1 MSIVNAIVPNF
12 NRITLQKSHFDFGI
26 FFIKNLCFKHKISYF
41 RIVFHLKLIPQT
53 NLKAK
58 ITLLLFFVNFLL
70 FSQEFPPIIKYS
82 PAVYGAGNQ
91 SWMIAQDQQNF
102 LYFANN
108 DGLLEYNGTNWQLY
122 PSPNET
128 IIRSV
133 KVIRNKIFTGCYM
146 NFGYWTRQTNGKLKY
161 TSLSDTIK
169 SKILDDE
176 QFWNILQ
183 YDQWIL
189 FQSLNRIY
197 IYDTKTGKFK
207 IIAPKNGVVKS
218 FAHKNAIYFQTLK
231 EGLFEIE
238 SGKAK
243 LVSDDSILK
252 KYIIVNVFS
261 SDEGLM
267 IQTQLDGIY
276 KFDRNN
282 LTRFST
288 DVDVE
293 LKSGFVY
300 SSQLLQDG
308 SFALGTV
315 SNGIYILSKTGK
327 LKYHLSQG
335 KGLSNNTALSLFED
349 KDQNLWVGLDNG
361 INCINVQSPVHSF
374 TDDTGALGTVYASA
388 TFNGL
393 LYVGTNQGLF
403 YKPIESNAEFKF
415 ISGTKGQVWSL
426 FVYDNTLFCGHD
438 SGTFIIT
445 GESARSIFS
454 SSGTWKFEPV
464 PNGRNQLLQGNY
476 YGISVLEK
484 INNQWVFKNKI
495 KGFDYS
501 SRYFEITNN
510 FDVYVS
516 HEYKG
521 IFRLKVDKSL
531 SEANGFFA
539 YKSPQ
544 KGKNASLV
552 KFNNAIYYACK
563 DGIFKL
569 SQKTKQFEKDKLLS
583 SIFEKDEY
591 TSGKLIV
598 DHSNRIWLFSKNYI
612 HYFSASKLSNQL
624 KQNVI
629 PIPSSLTNS
638 MLGFEN
644 ITQISKSTYLIG
656 TTDGYYTL
664 NVDDL
669 SFKNYTVLIT
679 TINVNKQND
688 ILKNVAIRGE
698 GSFNS
703 NENNI
708 TLDYTV
714 PEYNKYINSE
724 YQYLLEGFQNE
735 WSEWSTKA
743 TVNFKN
749 LSPGKYTF
757 KVRAKYAN
765 TILQNTATYTFII
778 LKPWYLTNLACFAY
792 FLLILV
798 LAYFINKAYRNFY
811 HKQKE
816 KLIEENNL
824 LLEIKELEN
833 EQQLMK
839 LRNEQ
844 LSQDVDNKNR
854 ELAVST
860 MSLNSKNELLAFIK
874 DDLKKNTQNDSN
886 SIKSVISTINKNITE
901 EDSWNVFKAAFDNAD
916 KDFLKRIKQIHPLL
930 TPNDLRLCA
939 YLRLNLSSKEIAP
952 LFNIS
957 VRSVEIKRYRLRKKM
972 DLQHEIGL
980 VEYILAV

>member
-1 MSIVNAIVPNF
+1 MS
-12 NRITLQKSHFDFGI
+12 
-26 FFIKNLCFKHKISYF
+26 FF
-41 RIVFHLKLIPQT
+41 
-53 NLKAK
+53 
-58 ITLLLFFVNFLL
+58 L

-82 PAVYGAGNQ
+82 SSAYGAGNQ
-91 SWMIAQDQQNF
+91 SWMISQDDQNYM
-102 LYFANN
+102 YFANN
-108 DGLLEYNGTNWQLY
+108 DGLLEFNGTTWQLY
-122 PSPNET
+122 TVPNET
-128 IIRSV
+128 ILRSV
-133 KVIRNKIFTGCYM
+133 KVIGNKIYTGCYM
-146 NFGYWTRQTNGKLKY
+146 NFGYWKRQTNGKLKY

-169 SKILDDE
+169 DKILDDE
-176 QFWNILQ
+176 QFWNILK

-197 IYDTKTGKFK
+197 IYDTKTGKFT
-207 IIAPKNGVVKS
+207 IIAPKNGVIKS
-218 FAHKNAIYFQTLK
+218 FSAKNAIYFQTIK

-243 LVSDDSILK
+243 LVSDHPILK
-252 KYIIVNVFS
+252 KFTIVNVFTT
-261 SDEGLM
+261 DDGLL

-276 KFDRNN
+276 KLIGNI

-288 DVDVE
+288 DVDAE
-293 LKSGFVY
+293 LKSSFVY
-300 SSQLLQDG
+300 SSQCLQDG

-315 SNGIYILSKTGK
+315 SNGIFILSDKGK
-327 LKYHLSQG
+327 LKYHISQS

-349 KDQNLWVGLDNG
+349 KDQNLWAGLDNG
-361 INCINVQSPVHSF
+361 INCINIQSPVHSF
-374 TDDTGALGTVYASA
+374 TDDTGVLGTVYASA
-388 TFNGL
+388 VFNKM

-403 YKPIESNAEFKF
+403 CRPNQSNAEFKF
-415 ISGTKGQVWSL
+415 INGTKGQVWSL

-438 SGTFIIT
+438 SGTFMI
-445 GESARSIFS
+445 AHDAAKSIFAA
-454 SSGTWKFEPV
+454 SGTWKFEPV
-464 PNGRNQLLQGNY
+464 PNNKNQLLQGNY

-484 INNQWVFKNKI
+484 VGNQWVFKNKI
-495 KGFDYS
+495 QGFDYS
-501 SRYFEITNN
+501 SRYFEIENN

-521 IFRLKVDKSL
+521 IFRLKLDQSL
-531 SEANGFFA
+531 SKTHDFYT
-539 YKSPQ
+539 YKSPK
-544 KGKNASLV
+544 KGKSASLT
-552 KFNNAIYYACK
+552 KFNNAIYYAYK
-563 DGIFKL
+563 GGIFKL
-569 SQKTKQFEKDKLLS
+569 NPNTKLFEKDNLLS

-598 DHSNRIWLFSKNYI
+598 DNSNKIWLFSKNYI

-638 MLGFEN
+638 MLGYEN

-664 NVDDL
+664 NIDDL
-669 SFKNYTVLIT
+669 SFKNYTVFISDIT
-679 TINVNKQND
+679 INKQNENLQNVD
-688 ILKNVAIRGE
+688 IQNE
-698 GSFNS
+698 GSFHS

-708 TLDYTV
+708 TLNYTV

-724 YQYLLEGFQNE
+724 YQYLLEGFQND

-749 LSPGKYTF
+749 LSPGEYTF

-765 TILQNTATYTFII
+765 TILQNTASYTFVV
-778 LKPWYLTNLACFAY
+778 LKPWYLTNLACFIY
-792 FLLILV
+792 FLLILI
-798 LAYFINKAYRNFY
+798 LAYFINKAYRNYY

-844 LSQDVDNKNR
+844 LSQDVDTKNR

-874 DDLKKNTQNDSN
+874 EDLKKTTQGDNKN
-886 SIKSVISTINKNITE
+886 IKSVISTINKNITE
-901 EDSWNVFKAAFDNAD
+901 EDSWNVFKEAFDSAD
-916 KDFLKRIKQIHPLL
+916 KDFLKRIKLQHPLL

>member
-1 MSIVNAIVPNF
+1 MK
-12 NRITLQKSHFDFGI
+12 T
-26 FFIKNLCFKHKISYF
+26 
-41 RIVFHLKLIPQT
+41 KLS
-53 NLKAK
+53 A
-58 ITLLLFFVNFLL
+58 LLLLINFVL
-70 FSQEFPPIIKYS
+70 FSQELPPIVKYTAS
-82 PAVYGAGNQ
+82 TYGAGNQ
-91 SWMIAQDQQNF
+91 SWMISQDNKNF

-108 DGLLEYNGTNWQLY
+108 DGLLEYNGTTWQLY
-122 PSPNET
+122 SAPNET
-128 IIRSV
+128 VIRSV
-133 KVIRNKIFTGCYM
+133 KVIGNRIYTGTYM
-146 NFGYWTRQTNGKLKY
+146 NFGYWTRKADGKLKY

-169 SKILDDE
+169 NKILDDE
-176 QFWNILQ
+176 QFWNILK

-197 IYDTKTGKFK
+197 IYDAKTGKFK

-218 FAHKNAIYFQTLK
+218 FAPKNAIYFQTMK

-243 LVSDDSILK
+243 LVSDNPILK
-252 KYIIVNVFS
+252 KNTIANVFTT
-261 SDEGLM
+261 DDGLL

-276 KFDRNN
+276 KLVGSA
-282 LTRFST
+282 LTRVVT
-288 DVDVE
+288 DVDAE
-293 LKSGFVY
+293 LKSSFVY
-300 SSQLLQDG
+300 SSQCLKDG

-315 SNGIYILSKTGK
+315 SNGIFVLSDSGK
-327 LKYHLSQG
+327 LKYHLTQS

-349 KDQNLWVGLDNG
+349 NDQNLWAGLDNG
-361 INCINVQSPVHSF
+361 INCINIQSPIHSF
-374 TDDTGALGTVYASA
+374 TDDTGVLGTVYASA
-388 TFNGL
+388 SFNGL
-393 LYVGTNQGLF
+393 LYIGTNQGLF
-403 YKPIESNAEFKF
+403 YKPDQSDSDFKF
-415 ISGTKGQVWSL
+415 INGTKGQVWSL

-438 SGTFIIT
+438 SGTFVINKD
-445 GESARSIFS
+445 SARNIFAA
-454 SSGTWKFEPV
+454 SGTWKFEAV
-464 PNGRNQLLQGNY
+464 PNNKNQLLQGNY

-484 INNQWVFKNKI
+484 QNNQWVFRNKI
-495 KGFDYS
+495 QGFDYS
-501 SRYFEITNN
+501 SRYFEVSNN
-510 FDVYVS
+510 LDIYVS

-521 IFRLKVDKSL
+521 IFRLKLDQSL
-531 SEANGFFA
+531 LKTDGFYT
-539 YKSPQ
+539 YKSPL
-544 KGKNASLV
+544 KGKRASLT
-552 KFNNAIYYACK
+552 KFNGAIYYAYK
-563 DGIFKL
+563 GGIFRL
-569 SQKTKQFEKDKLLS
+569 NPKTRQFEKDSLLS

-598 DHSNRIWLFSKNYI
+598 DNSNKIWLFSRNYI

-624 KQNVI
+624 KQNII

-638 MLGFEN
+638 MLGYEN
-644 ITQISKSTYLIG
+644 ITQISKSNYLIG

-664 NVDDL
+664 NIDDL
-669 SFKNYTVLIT
+669 SFKNYNVLIT
-679 TINVNKQND
+679 DIAINKQNET
-688 ILKNVAIRGE
+688 LKNVDLETE
-698 GSFNS
+698 GDFHS
-703 NENNI
+703 NENNVTFSYSI
-708 TLDYTV
+708 

-743 TVNFKN
+743 TANFKN
-749 LSPGKYTF
+749 LAPGKYTF

-765 TILQNTATYTFII
+765 TILEKTAVYTFVV
-778 LKPWYLTNLACFAY
+778 LKPWYLTNLAFFVY
-792 FLLILV
+792 FLLMLV
-798 LAYFINKAYRNFY
+798 MAYFINKAYTNY
-811 HKQKE
+811 YQKQKE

-824 LLEIKELEN
+824 LLEIQELEN

-874 DDLKKNTQNDSN
+874 DDLKKTAQNDSSN
-886 SIKSVISTINKNITE
+886 IKSVISTINKNITE
-901 EDSWNVFKAAFDNAD
+901 EDSWNVFKEAFDNAD
-916 KDFLKRIKQIHPLL
+916 KDFLKRIKQMHPAL

-972 DLQHEIGL
+972 DLQHETGL

>member
-1 MSIVNAIVPNF
+1 MS
-12 NRITLQKSHFDFGI
+12 
-26 FFIKNLCFKHKISYF
+26 
-41 RIVFHLKLIPQT
+41 
-53 NLKAK
+53 
-58 ITLLLFFVNFLL
+58 LFL
-70 FSQEFPPIIKYS
+70 FSQEFPPIVKYS
-82 PAVYGAGNQ
+82 SSVYGAGNQ
-91 SWMIAQDQQNF
+91 SWMISQDDQNY

-108 DGLLEYNGTNWQLY
+108 DGLLEYNGTTWQLY
-122 PSPNET
+122 PAPNET

-133 KVIRNKIFTGCYM
+133 KVIGTKIYTGCYM

-169 SKILDDE
+169 NKILDDE
-176 QFWNILQ
+176 QFWNILK

-207 IIAPKNGVVKS
+207 IIAPKNGVIKS
-218 FAHKNAIYFQTLK
+218 FAPKNAIYFQTIK

-243 LVSDDSILK
+243 LVSDHPILK
-252 KYIIVNVFS
+252 KFTIVNIFTT
-261 SDEGLM
+261 DDGLL

-276 KFDRNN
+276 KLVGNT
-282 LTRFST
+282 LTRFVT
-288 DVDVE
+288 DVDTE
-293 LKSGFVY
+293 LKSSFVY
-300 SSQLLQDG
+300 SSQFLQDG

-315 SNGIYILSKTGK
+315 SNGIFVLSNNGK
-327 LKYHLSQG
+327 LKYHISQR

-349 KDQNLWVGLDNG
+349 KDQNLWAGLDNG
-361 INCINVQSPVHSF
+361 INCININSPVHSF
-374 TDDTGALGTVYASA
+374 TDDSGVLGTVYASA
-388 TFNGL
+388 TFNGM

-403 YKPIESNAEFKF
+403 CKPNQSNKEFKF
-415 ISGTKGQVWSL
+415 INGTKGQVWSL

-445 GESARSIFS
+445 NDSARSIFAA
-454 SSGTWKFEPV
+454 SGTWKFEPI
-464 PNGRNQLLQGNY
+464 PKNKNQLLQGNY

-495 KGFDYS
+495 EGFDYS
-501 SRYFEITNN
+501 SRYFELTNN

-521 IFRLKVDKSL
+521 IFRLKLDKSL
-531 SEANGFFA
+531 LKTGGFYT

-544 KGKNASLV
+544 KGKNASLT
-552 KFNNAIYYACK
+552 KFINQIYYAYK
-563 DGIFKL
+563 GGIFKL
-569 SQKTKQFEKDKLLS
+569 NPNTKLFEKDNLLS

-598 DHSNRIWLFSKNYI
+598 DNSNKIWLFSKNYI

-644 ITQISKSTYLIG
+644 ITQISKSIYLIG

-664 NVDDL
+664 NIEDL
-669 SFKNYTVLIT
+669 SFKNYTVYIT
-679 TINVNKQND
+679 DITINKQNET
-688 ILKNVAIRGE
+688 LKNVAIQNQ
-698 GSFNS
+698 GSFHS
-703 NENNI
+703 NANNV
-708 TLDYTV
+708 TLNYTV

-757 KVRAKYAN
+757 KVRARYAN
-765 TILQNTATYTFII
+765 TILQNTATYTFIV
-778 LKPWYLTNLACFAY
+778 LKPWYLTNLAWFIY
-792 FLLILV
+792 FLLFLV
-798 LAYFINKAYRNFY
+798 LAYFINKAYINYY

-833 EQQLMK
+833 ERQLMK
-839 LRNEQ
+839 VRNEQ
-844 LSQDVDNKNR
+844 LSQDVDSKNR

-874 DDLKKNTQNDSN
+874 EDLKKTSQDDNKN
-886 SIKSVISTINKNITE
+886 IKSVISTINKNITE
-901 EDSWNVFKAAFDNAD
+901 EDSWNVFKEAFDNAD
-916 KDFLKRIKQIHPLL
+916 KDFLKRIKQLHPLL

-972 DLQHEIGL
+972 ELQHEIGL

>member
-1 MSIVNAIVPNF
+1 MKTKLSTLFLLMS
-12 NRITLQKSHFDFGI
+12 
-26 FFIKNLCFKHKISYF
+26 FI
-41 RIVFHLKLIPQT
+41 
-53 NLKAK
+53 
-58 ITLLLFFVNFLL
+58 L

-82 PAVYGAGNQ
+82 SSIYGAGNQ
-91 SWMIAQDQQNF
+91 SWMISQDDQNY

-108 DGLLEYNGTNWQLY
+108 EGLLEFNGTNWQLY
-122 PSPNET
+122 PAPNET

-133 KVIRNKIFTGCYM
+133 KVIGNKIYTGCYM
-146 NFGYWTRQTNGKLKY
+146 DFGYWTRQRNGKLKY
-161 TSLSDTIK
+161 TSLSNTIK
-169 SKILDDE
+169 DKILDDE
-176 QFWNILQ
+176 QFWNILK

-207 IIAPKNGVVKS
+207 IIAPKNGVIKS
-218 FAHKNAIYFQTLK
+218 FSAKNAIYFQTIND
-231 EGLFEIE
+231 GLFEIE
-238 SGKAK
+238 SGKSK
-243 LVSDDSILK
+243 LVSDNPILK
-252 KYIIVNVFS
+252 KFTIVNVFTT
-261 SDEGLM
+261 DDGLL

-276 KFDRNN
+276 KLTGNT

-288 DVDVE
+288 DVDAE
-293 LKSGFVY
+293 LKSSFVY

-315 SNGIYILSKTGK
+315 SNGIFILSNTGK
-327 LKYHLSQG
+327 LKYHISQS

-349 KDQNLWVGLDNG
+349 KDQNLWAGLDNG
-361 INCINVQSPVHSF
+361 INCINIQSPVHSF
-374 TDDTGALGTVYASA
+374 TDDSGVLGTVYASA
-388 TFNGL
+388 SFNGL

-403 YKPIESNAEFKF
+403 CKNMQSNSEFKF
-415 ISGTKGQVWSL
+415 INGTKGQVWSL

-438 SGTFIIT
+438 SGTFIISND
-445 GESARSIFS
+445 SAKNIFS
-454 SSGTWKFEPV
+454 SSGTWKFEVV
-464 PNGRNQLLQGNY
+464 PNTKNQLLQGNY

-484 INNQWVFKNKI
+484 VNNQWVFRNKI
-495 KGFDYS
+495 EGFDYS

-510 FDVYVS
+510 FELYVS

-521 IFRLKVDKSL
+521 IFRLKLDKSL
-531 SEANGFFA
+531 LKTKGFYT

-544 KGKNASLV
+544 KGKNASLT
-552 KFNNAIYYACK
+552 KFNNAIYYAFK
-563 DGIFKL
+563 GGIFKL
-569 SQKTKQFEKDKLLS
+569 NSKNKLFEKDNLLS

-598 DHSNRIWLFSKNYI
+598 DNSNKIWLFSKNYI

-664 NVDDL
+664 NIEDL
-669 SFKNYTVLIT
+669 SFKNYTVFIT
-679 TINVNKQND
+679 DITINKQNET
-688 ILKNVAIRGE
+688 LKNVALGNE
-698 GSFNS
+698 GSFSS

-708 TLDYTV
+708 TLNYTV

-724 YQYLLEGFQNE
+724 YQYLLEGFQND

-765 TILQNTATYTFII
+765 TILENTAAYTFVV
-778 LKPWYLTNLACFAY
+778 LKPWYLTNLAY
-792 FLLILV
+792 FIYFMLIV
-798 LAYFINKAYRNFY
+798 IMAYFINKAYRNYY

-844 LSQDVDNKNR
+844 LSQDVDTKNR

-874 DDLKKNTQNDSN
+874 EDLKKTTQNDSSN
-886 SIKSVISTINKNITE
+886 IKSVISTINKNITE
-901 EDSWNVFKAAFDNAD
+901 EDSWNVFKEAFDNAD
-916 KDFLKRIKQIHPLL
+916 KDFLKRIKQLHPLL

>member
-1 MSIVNAIVPNF
+1 MKTKF
-12 NRITLQKSHFDFGI
+12 TF
-26 FFIKNLCFKHKISYF
+26 
-41 RIVFHLKLIPQT
+41 
-53 NLKAK
+53 
-58 ITLLLFFVNFLL
+58 LLFSISFLL

-82 PAVYGAGNQ
+82 SSVYGAGNQ
-91 SWMIAQDQQNF
+91 SWMIAQDDQNY

-108 DGLLEYNGTNWQLY
+108 EGLLEYNGTNWQLY
-122 PSPNET
+122 PTPNET
-128 IIRSV
+128 IMRSV
-133 KVIRNKIFTGCYM
+133 KVIGNKIYTGCYM
-146 NFGYWTRQTNGKLKY
+146 NFGYWTRRTNGKLKY

-169 SKILDDE
+169 NKILDDE
-176 QFWNILQ
+176 QFWNILK

-218 FAHKNAIYFQTLK
+218 FANKNAIYFQTIK

-243 LVSDDSILK
+243 LVSDHPILK
-252 KYIIVNVFS
+252 KFTMVNIFTTE
-261 SDEGLM
+261 DGLL

-276 KFDRNN
+276 KLSGNT
-282 LTRFST
+282 LTRFIT
-288 DVDVE
+288 DVDAE
-293 LKSGFVY
+293 LKSSFVY
-300 SSQLLQDG
+300 SSQLLEDG

-315 SNGIYILSKTGK
+315 SNGIFILSDAGK
-327 LKYHLSQG
+327 LKYHISQS

-349 KDQNLWVGLDNG
+349 KDRNLWAGLDNG
-361 INCINVQSPVHSF
+361 INCININSPVHSF
-374 TDDTGALGTVYASA
+374 TDDTGVLGTVYASG

-403 YKPIESNAEFKF
+403 YKNTQSNSEFKF
-415 ISGTKGQVWSL
+415 INGTKGQVWSL

-445 GESARSIFS
+445 NDSARSIFS
-454 SSGTWKFEPV
+454 ASGTWKFEPV
-464 PNGRNQLLQGNY
+464 PNAKNKLLQGNY

-484 INNQWVFKNKI
+484 VNNQWFFKNKI
-495 KGFDYS
+495 QGFDYS
-501 SRYFEITNN
+501 SRYFEINNN

-521 IFRLKVDKSL
+521 IFRLKLDQTL
-531 SEANGFFA
+531 SKTNAFYT
-539 YKSPQ
+539 YKSPK

-552 KFNNAIYYACK
+552 KFNNAIYYAYK

-569 SQKTKQFEKDKLLS
+569 NPITKLFEKDNLLS

-598 DHSNRIWLFSKNYI
+598 DNSNKIWLFSKNYI

-624 KQNVI
+624 KQNII

-664 NVDDL
+664 NIEDL
-669 SFKNYTVLIT
+669 SFKNYTVFIT
-679 TINVNKQND
+679 DITINKQNET
-688 ILKNVAIRGE
+688 LKNVAIQNEGE
-698 GSFNS
+698 FKS

-708 TLDYTV
+708 TLNYTV

-724 YQYLLEGFQNE
+724 YQYLLEGFQND

-749 LSPGKYTF
+749 LAPGKYTF

-765 TILQNTATYTFII
+765 TILQNTATYTFVV
-778 LKPWYLTNLACFAY
+778 LKPWYLTNLAWFIY
-792 FLLILV
+792 FLLMMV
-798 LAYFINKAYRNFY
+798 LAYFVNKAYLNYY

-874 DDLKKNTQNDSN
+874 EDLKKTSQNDSSN
-886 SIKSVISTINKNITE
+886 IKSVISTINKNITE
-901 EDSWNVFKAAFDNAD
+901 EDSWNVFKEAFDNAD
-916 KDFLKRIKQIHPLL
+916 KDFLKRIKQLHPVL

-972 DLQHEIGL
+972 DLQHENGL

>member
-1 MSIVNAIVPNF
+1 M
-12 NRITLQKSHFDFGI
+12 G
-26 FFIKNLCFKHKISYF
+26 
-41 RIVFHLKLIPQT
+41 
-53 NLKAK
+53 
-58 ITLLLFFVNFLL
+58 FVL
-70 FSQEFPPIIKYS
+70 FSQELPPIVKYPS
-82 PAVYGAGNQ
+82 TVYGAGNQ
-91 SWMIAQDQQNF
+91 SWMISQDDQNRM
-102 LYFANN
+102 YFANN
-108 DGLLEYNGTNWQLY
+108 DGLLEYNGTNWELY
-122 PSPNET
+122 PTPNET
-128 IIRSV
+128 IMRSV
-133 KVIRNKIFTGCYM
+133 KVIDNKVYTGCYM

-161 TSLSDTIK
+161 TSLSDTIRN
-169 SKILDDE
+169 KILDDE
-176 QFWNILQ
+176 QFWNILK

-197 IYDTKTGKFK
+197 IYDTKTKSFK
-207 IIAPKNGVVKS
+207 IISPKNGVIKS
-218 FAHKNAIYFQTLK
+218 FSTKNSIYYQTIN

-238 SGKAK
+238 GGKGK
-243 LVSDDSILK
+243 LISDNPILK
-252 KYIIVNVFS
+252 KYTIVNVFTI
-261 SDEGLM
+261 DDGLL
-267 IQTQLDGIY
+267 IQTQLDGFY
-276 KFDRNN
+276 K
-282 LTRFST
+282 LTGTALTPFAT
-288 DVDVE
+288 EADAQI
-293 LKSGFVY
+293 KSGFVY
-300 SSQLLQDG
+300 SSQKLHDG
-308 SFALGTV
+308 SYALGTV
-315 SNGIYILSKTGK
+315 SNGIFILSNTGK
-327 LKYHLSQG
+327 LNYHISQS

-349 KDQNLWVGLDNG
+349 KDQNVWVGLDNG
-361 INCINVQSPVHSF
+361 INCINLQTPVHSF
-374 TDDTGALGTVYASA
+374 TDDTGVLGTVYASISH
-388 TFNGL
+388 NGM

-403 YKPIESNAEFKF
+403 CKKYQSKDNFQF
-415 ISGTKGQVWSL
+415 INGTKGQVWSL
-426 FVYDNTLFCGHD
+426 FAYHNTLFCGHD
-438 SGTFIIT
+438 SGTFIVENT
-445 GESARSIFS
+445 SANTIFRG
-454 SSGTWKFEPV
+454 SGTWKFEPS
-464 PNGRNQLLQGNY
+464 PNNKNILLQGNY

-484 INNQWVFKNKI
+484 VNKQWKFRNKI
-495 KGFDYS
+495 EGFNYS
-501 SRYFEITNN
+501 SRYFEITPNLE
-510 FDVYVS
+510 VYVS

-521 IFRLKVDKSL
+521 IFRFKLDNSFSKIKEFHTYS
-531 SEANGFFA
+531 
-539 YKSPQ
+539 SPK
-544 KGKNASLV
+544 KGKNASLT
-552 KFNNAIYYACK
+552 KFNNAIYYAYK
-563 DGIFKL
+563 GGIFKL
-569 SQKTKQFEKDKLLS
+569 NPKTKQFEKDKLLS

-598 DHSNRIWLFSKNYI
+598 DQSNKIWLFSKNYI

-664 NVDDL
+664 NIEDL
-669 SFKNYTVLIT
+669 SFKNYAVSISG
-679 TINVNKQND
+679 IFINKQNQ
-688 ILKNVAIRGE
+688 ILKNVVLNDE
-698 GSFNS
+698 GSFKS

-708 TLDYTV
+708 TLNYTV

-735 WSEWSTKA
+735 WSEWSTKSS
-743 TVNFKN
+743 VNFKN

-765 TILQNTATYTFII
+765 TLLQNTATYTFVV
-778 LKPWYLTNLACFAY
+778 LKPWYLTNLACFIY
-792 FLLILV
+792 LLLLIV
-798 LAYFINKAYRNFY
+798 IGYFINKAYRNFY
-811 HKQKE
+811 QKQKE

-874 DDLKKNTQNDSN
+874 EDLKKTSQDDNKN
-886 SIKSVISTINKNITE
+886 IKSVIRTINDNITE
-901 EDSWNVFKAAFDNAD
+901 EDSWKVFKEAFDNAD
-916 KDFLKRIKQIHPLL
+916 KDFLKRIKQLHPLL